1 MKDITKV
8 LFIIILTILTNGC
21 NSDNNLCQSPSSTL
35 QNSTVK
41 NGIKLDIEIIRCS
54 NENQPIKI
62 KSVVTNENNYSVV
75 YRMSNIGDPAIY
87 NFVSNSFFSTR
98 SPTNPNDPK
107 EVSPAI
113 NYDTLEAKKSIT
125 RETTWNNKLSVGLL
139 APNGDYNISVHFTQ
153 VADKIYDNNVTHI
166 STGIMIKKQHSEN
179 FITPKNAINSILK
192 DEEVSTWLDA
202 HEGILC
208 KNNEKYSLLKYENA
222 KWISATKDDS
232 YYDQSTTGKEC
243 GISLKNNKTYHFY
256 AVDKFYLPIEITKNI
271 NAIK

>member
-1 MKDITKV
+1 MKYIKKV
-8 LFIIILTILTNGC
+8 LLIVTLAILTNGC
-21 NSDNNLCQSPSSTL
+21 NSDIDLCQSPSTL

-62 KSVVTNENNYSVV
+62 KSVVTNENNYSVI
-75 YRMSNIGDPAIY
+75 YRMSYIGHPAIY
-87 NFVSNSFFSTR
+87 SFVSNPFFSIK

-139 APNGDYNISVHFTQ
+139 APNGDYNISVRFIQ
-153 VADKIYDNNVTHI
+153 VPDRVYDTNATRI
-166 STGIMIKKQHSEN
+166 STSIMIKKQHFEN
-179 FITPKNAINSILK
+179 FITPKNAIDSILK
-192 DEEVSTWLDA
+192 DKEIIIWLDS

-256 AVDKFYLPIEITKNI
+256 ASDKFYSPIEITKNI